1 MTGSH
6 FKKDVVRLTGWT
18 LLGLALLGLSGATG
32 RAQEAASPDKLPSDK
47 IKVRADRLVA
57 DQGAQ
62 FAEFS
67 GNVRASQGDTV
78 ITCNQLR
85 IHYATGDDQAGGGGE
100 PIEKIVAE
108 GNVTIRFD
116 DKVAKTDQATYTT
129 RDQVLVLAGEDSTV
143 TSGKDA
149 ISGSRIIVN
158 RISETIRV
166 EGGQKPVEA
175 VFYPAGKGI
184 D

>member
-1 MTGSH
+1 MTVSH
-6 FKKDVVRLTGWT
+6 FKKDGVRLTGWA
-18 LLGLALLGLSGATG
+18 LLGLALLWLSVGIG
-32 RAQEAASPDKLPSDK
+32 RAQEEASPGKLPSDR
-47 IKVRADRLVA
+47 IKVSADRLVA

-85 IHYATGDDQAGGGGE
+85 IHYATGDDQPAGGGE

-108 GNVTIRFD
+108 GSVTIRFD
-116 DKVAKTDQATYTT
+116 DKVAQTDQATYTT
-129 RDQVLVLAGEDSTV
+129 RDQVLVLSGEDSTV

-149 ISGSRIIVN
+149 ISGSKIIVD

-166 EGGQKPVEA
+166 ESGQKPVEA